1 MEVRQHLFTF
11 RAVAA
16 CIASGASVL
25 AFAAA
30 CSSGGTRVTGADD
43 AASDADFPDS
53 GGVAKPK
60 PPKDASISRGPEK
73 DALGWQRIDFD
84 PGYECGFYG
93 ATSKEQ
99 LLPPIEWEPCTPS
112 VVAAF
117 PSCRQMKTDG
127 PLDNQ
132 RTGFTLGAPSAMVDA
147 QGKVW
152 LSFAR
157 SNGPE
162 NYFLVAEADGEV
174 HHGLH
179 VRGSGG
185 CRVKPAALAPGRV
198 LYPVERTESQE
209 TGTVTLRSGAIGGA
223 IDEPPLVLDSVAGG
237 YRSFVAGP
245 NAFFDRS
252 EIKPWEAMAKA
263 IAKLPENAEYLYPG
277 TFVGD
282 TLLYTPDEYVRSRVR
297 VWEADAGA
305 YDLLDYGDPS
315 TAVAT
320 DFGTDGKD
328 MVWVRAFGRTSTSD
342 TWSVSDIV
350 TAPFTLRTS
359 EIKARRLR
367 DSDPSI
373 GYDSFLVGCGRAVR
387 PSVGHAQIQILRL
400 ADGRQWTLEGIKN
413 EEASYVFMP
422 YSTLALSCDEIFIQ
436 ILLPGTFD
444 SQVLRI
450 RLDELGPGTEA
461 D

>member
-1 MEVRQHLFTF
+1 MGF
-11 RAVAA
+11 RSIAA
-16 CIASGASVL
+16 CVASGVSVL

-30 CSSGGTRVTGADD
+30 CSSGGTRITGAND
-43 AASDADFPDS
+43 AAPDTDFPDS
-53 GGVAKPK
+53 GGTAKPK

-84 PGYECGFYG
+84 PDYECGFYG

-99 LLPPIEWEPCTPS
+99 LLPPIEWEPCAPS

-127 PLDNQ
+127 PLDGQ
-132 RTGFTLGAPSAMVDA
+132 RTGFSLGAPSAMVDT

-157 SNGPE
+157 SDGPE
-162 NYFLVAEADGEV
+162 HYFLVAEADGAV

-185 CRVKPAALAPGRV
+185 CRVKRAALAPGRV
-198 LYPVERTESQE
+198 LYPIERTESQE
-209 TGTVTLRSGAIGGA
+209 TGTVTLRSGAVGGA
-223 IDEPPLVLDSVAGG
+223 VDEPPLVLDSVPGG

-252 EIKPWEAMAKA
+252 EIKPWQAMAQP
-263 IAKLPENAEYLYPG
+263 IAKLPENAEDFYPG

-297 VWEADAGA
+297 VWEPATGA
-305 YDLLDYGDPS
+305 HDLLDYGDPV

-350 TAPFTLRTS
+350 TAPFTTRAS
-359 EIKARRLR
+359 DIKARRLR
-367 DSDPSI
+367 NSDSSA
-373 GYDSFLVGCGRAVR
+373 GYDSFLVGCGHAVR
-387 PSVGHAQIQILRL
+387 PSVGYARVQILRL
-400 ADGRQWTLEGIKN
+400 ADGRQWAIEGLKG
-413 EEASYVFMP
+413 EEAGYAFLP
-422 YSTLALSCDEIFIQ
+422 YSALAVSCEEIFIE
-436 ILLPGTFD
+436 IVSPDTFE

-450 RLDELGPGTEA
+450 RLDDLGPGTEP